1 MDGYTFVIAAL
12 LVGLFAVMTADCI
25 LDMQSIWSQLEF
37 DRGSGRLGE
46 EKEDYPERP
55 RPATLDWVNLVE
67 DEQPVEE
74 VDLIQLAKSRMKSK
88 PVQAGTKVS
97 ELLDSLGK
105 SVQQLVDYSSMNIR
119 QLKALA
125 SQFKIKGYGKMKKAE
140 LIFALENMS

>member
-1 MDGYTFVIAAL
+1 MFTFIIASL
-12 LVGLFAVMTADCI
+12 LVALFACMTADVI
-25 LDMQSIWSQLEF
+25 LDMQSIWNSQLEF
-37 DRGSGRLGE
+37 ERGSGRLGE

-74 VDLIQLAKSRMKSK
+74 VDVIQLAKSRMKSK